1 MDTIRKIRSPRRN
14 NPPTQ
19 VAVNKCG
26 AVSLLSVLRH
36 IGLPDR
42 TVFDITFNASTGEIN
57 LIPEEGTTIETFD
70 SPMVEA
76 VEPNQPDEAFVPLDL
91 DSIEVPTVF

>member
-1 MDTIRKIRSPRRN
+1 MDVIRKIRSPRRN

-42 TVFDITFNASTGEIN
+42 TVFDITFNTATGEIA
-57 LIPEEGTTIETFD
+57 LIPVEGTIIEDFSTLEVETLD
-70 SPMVEA
+70 PHLAEATAEVEA
-76 VEPNQPDEAFVPLDL
+76 AVT
-91 DSIEVPTVF
+91 TVY

>member
-1 MDTIRKIRSPRRN
+1 MDVIRKIRSPRRN

-42 TVFDITFNASTGEIN
+42 TVFDITFNITTGEIT
-57 LIPEEGTTIETFD
+57 LIPEEGTPIGDYDTLSVEELEPNRVDLDPI
-70 SPMVEA
+70 EA
-76 VEPNQPDEAFVPLDL
+76 VATPAAF
-91 DSIEVPTVF
+91 

>member
-1 MDTIRKIRSPRRN
+1 MDQTTRKIRSPRRD

-36 IGLPDR
+36 IGMPDR
-42 TVFDITFNASTGEIN
+42 TIFDITWNTTTGEIH
-57 LIPEEGTTIETFD
+57 LTPEEGTPIGVDSDIAEIE
-70 SPMVEA
+70 A
-76 VEPNQPDEAFVPLDL
+76 LEPNRVDIEA
-91 DSIEVPTVF
+91 EVPAVF

>member
-1 MDTIRKIRSPRRN
+1 MDITRKIRSPRRN

-19 VAVNKCG
+19 VGVNKCG

-42 TVFDITFNASTGEIN
+42 TVFNITFNADTGEIH
-57 LIPEEGTTIETFD
+57 LAPEEGTVIANADAFETF
-70 SPMVEA
+70 
-76 VEPNQPDEAFVPLDL
+76 EPEQVDVGPVTSVAAF
-91 DSIEVPTVF
+91 

>member
-1 MDTIRKIRSPRRN
+1 METTRQIRSPRKN

-19 VAVNKCG
+19 VGVNKCG

-42 TVFDITFNASTGEIN
+42 TIFDITFNTSTGEIH
-57 LIPEEGTTIETFD
+57 LTPEEGTPIGED
-70 SPMVEA
+70 PNNVDQVVGDVEVEA
-76 VEPNQPDEAFVPLDL
+76 AGTTPVEIHIPA
-91 DSIEVPTVF
+91 VF

>member
-1 MDTIRKIRSPRRN
+1 METTRQIRSPRRN

-19 VAVNKCG
+19 VGVNKCG

-42 TVFDITFNASTGEIN
+42 TVFDIIFNATTGEIH
-57 LIPEEGTTIETFD
+57 LTPEEGTPIGEDPNNF
-70 SPMVEA
+70 EA
-76 VEPNQPDEAFVPLDL
+76 VEVEATGTTPTEVHTVPA
-91 DSIEVPTVF
+91 VF

>member
-1 MDTIRKIRSPRRN
+1 MDVIRKLRSPRRN

-26 AVSLLSVLRH
+26 SVSLLSVLRH

-42 TVFDITFNASTGEIN
+42 TVFDITFNTTTGEIT
-57 LIPEEGTTIETFD
+57 LIPEEGTIIEDFSTLEVETLD
-70 SPMVEA
+70 PHLAEAVVEA
-76 VEPNQPDEAFVPLDL
+76 EAAVTT
-91 DSIEVPTVF
+91 IY